1 MDGGGAT
8 SVAAGAGE
16 ATLEVEGV
24 DEGGEVVLKIEQG
37 RRPRLGE
44 KEGNTQRGTSPVLG

>member
-1 MDGGGAT
+1 MDGGGAA

-24 DEGGEVVLKIEQG
+24 RQG
-37 RRPRLGE
+37 RRSGVEDQARKRRPR
-44 KEGNTQRGTSPVLG
+44 PM

>member
-24 DEGGEVVLKIEQG
+24 RRG
-37 RRPRLGE
+37 RRSGVEDRARKKTAPR
-44 KEGNTQRGTSPVLG
+44 